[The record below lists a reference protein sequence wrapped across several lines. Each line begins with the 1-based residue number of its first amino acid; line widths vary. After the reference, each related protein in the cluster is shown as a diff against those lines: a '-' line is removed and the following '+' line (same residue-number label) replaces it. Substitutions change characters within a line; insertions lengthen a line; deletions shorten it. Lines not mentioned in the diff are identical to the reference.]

1 MSNPNYLL
9 LAVRNPRES
18 AELYS
23 RVLDAKPVENQETF
37 VLYVL
42 PNGLKV
48 GLWRSDDMKPEPR
61 PAGGVEVSFTESSRD
76 AVLETYDRWKAWGLR
91 IVQEPTDM
99 DFGFT
104 FVAEDRDGHRLRP
117 FVPAAR
123 PR

>member
-1 MSNPNYLL
+1 MSNLNYLL
-9 LAVRNPRES
+9 LAVRSPRES
-18 AELYS
+18 AELYT
-23 RVLDAKPVENQETF
+23 RVLGAKPVENQETF

-61 PAGGVEVSFTESSRD
+61 PAGGVEVSFTEDSRE
-76 AVLETYDRWKAWGLR
+76 AMLETYSRWKSWGLN
-91 IVQEPTDM
+91 ILQEPTDM

-117 FVPAAR
+117 FVMAHK

>member
-1 MSNPNYLL
+1 MSNLNYLL
-9 LAVRNPRES
+9 LAVRSPRES
-18 AELYS
+18 AELYT
-23 RVLDAKPVENQETF
+23 RVLGAKPVENQETF

-48 GLWRSDDMKPEPR
+48 GLWRSDDMKPAPR
-61 PAGGVEVSFTESSRD
+61 PAGGVEVSFTEDSRD
-76 AVLETYDRWKAWGLR
+76 AVLDTYKRWKEWGLR

-117 FVPAAR
+117 FVLADK

>member
-1 MSNPNYLL
+1 MSILNYVL
-9 LAVRNPRES
+9 LAVRSPRES
-18 AELYS
+18 AELYT
-23 RVLDAKPVENQETF
+23 RVLGAKPVENQETF

-48 GLWRSDDMKPEPR
+48 GLWSSKDMKPEPR
-61 PAGGVEVSFTESSRD
+61 PAGGVEVSFTEESRE
-76 AVLETYDRWKAWGLR
+76 AVLATYERWKQWGLR

-104 FVAEDRDGHRLRP
+104 FVAEDPDGHRLRS
-117 FVPAAR
+117 FVSSNK